1 MSSICGAKYEQTL
14 NGYRYVYVCVERP
27 GHDWEDGTMHE
38 AETLCNGPV
47 NW

>member
-1 MSSICGAKYEQTL
+1 MGSICGSKYTHT
-14 NGYRYVYVCVERP
+14 NGLQYICMEYP